1 LLSTRDGADYLAMVI
16 GMPTRETSVTVTWN
30 SS

>member
-1 LLSTRDGADYLAMVI
+1 MTREPPLYFAMVM